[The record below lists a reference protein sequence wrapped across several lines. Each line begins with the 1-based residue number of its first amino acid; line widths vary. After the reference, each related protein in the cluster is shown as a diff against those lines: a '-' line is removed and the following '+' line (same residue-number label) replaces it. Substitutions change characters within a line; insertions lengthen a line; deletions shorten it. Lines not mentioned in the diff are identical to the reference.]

1 MRILIRLLLT
11 VAVLGGIAAA
21 AYKPVT
27 DYLKKRSQPDFKL
40 VEIGNGTI
48 RLSINATGEIKPK
61 LAVQI
66 GSVVSGPIIEINA
79 DFNQAIKKDF
89 VMARIDPEPFEAQV
103 ARDQAGLNSQIAIKE
118 SRQADV
124 RRVKALLG
132 QAIADE
138 KRAML
143 LFEEDEDF
151 ISDTEL
157 DGLRFS
163 RESLE
168 AQLDLA
174 KAVLK
179 QADAGI
185 EQGRSLLQ
193 LSQANLEYTFIKA
206 PYDGIVIDRKIDPG
220 QTLAASFQTPEM
232 FVLGIEMKEE
242 MHIYAAVDEADI
254 GLIKQ
259 AKISAEPVRFRVDA
273 YRDELFDG
281 KIAEIRMSSTETQ
294 GVITYPV
301 IVTAPNRELKLLPGM
316 TANLTF
322 QVEERKAVVRI
333 PWSALRFFPKPDLV
347 REEDQNLLTGSE
359 EEDQESVVDDLS
371 ATDVIEAAKKRKR
384 RHVWIVDGEK
394 LKAVA
399 VTLGISD
406 YKYAELL
413 EGDLPIGTELVTG
426 IHTKKRS
433 R

>member
-1 MRILIRLLLT
+1 MRIFIRILLIA
-11 VAVLGGIAAA
+11 AVLGGIATA
-21 AYKPVT
+21 AYKPVN
-27 DYLKKRSQPDFKL
+27 DYLKKRNRPDFKL
-40 VEIGNGTI
+40 AEIGNGTI
-48 RLSINATGEIKPK
+48 RLAINATGEIKPK

-79 DFNQAIKKDF
+79 DFNQPIKKQF

-103 ARDQAGLNSQIAIKE
+103 ARDQANLDSNLAIKE

-151 ISDTEL
+151 ISDTEM

-174 KAVLK
+174 KASLK

-185 EQGRSLLQ
+185 EQARSLLQ
-193 LSQANLEYTFIKA
+193 LSAANLEYTLIKA

-232 FVLGIEMKEE
+232 FVLGIDMKKE

-259 AKISAEPVRFRVDA
+259 AKTAGQPVRFRVDA

-281 KIAEIRMSSTETQ
+281 KIDEIRMSSTETQ

-301 IVTAPNRELKLLPGM
+301 IVMAPNPELKLLPGM

-322 QVEERKAVVRI
+322 QIEERKDVVRI
-333 PWSALRFFPKPDLV
+333 PWSALRFFPKPEMV
-347 REEDQNLLTGSE
+347 REEDQTLLTGSDE
-359 EEDQESVVDDLS
+359 ENQENVVDDLS
-371 ATDVIEAAKKRKR
+371 ATDVIEAAKKSKR
-384 RHVWIVDGEK
+384 RHVWVVDGEK

-406 YKYAELL
+406 YKYAELV
-413 EGDLPIGTELVTG
+413 EGDLTIGAKLVTG
-426 IHTKKRS
+426 INKKKRG

>member
-1 MRILIRLLLT
+1 
-11 VAVLGGIAAA
+11 
-21 AYKPVT
+21 
-27 DYLKKRSQPDFKL
+27 
-40 VEIGNGTI
+40 
-48 RLSINATGEIKPK
+48 
-61 LAVQI
+61 
-66 GSVVSGPIIEINA
+66 
-79 DFNQAIKKDF
+79 
-89 VMARIDPEPFEAQV
+89 MARIDPEPFEAQV